1 MMKKYILVLLA
12 LVIAG
17 ATQAQ
22 VLEPVKWSY
31 ASKRISSTEAV
42 VLIKATLD
50 KGWHIYSQN
59 LADGGPVATSFSF
72 APSKSYTLVGKTIEP
87 KPITK
92 FEKVFKMNVSYFD
105 NSVVFQ
111 QRVKIKPGQPVV
123 KGTIE
128 FMACNDEKCLPP
140 DEVSF
145 SIPIK

>member
-1 MMKKYILVLLA
+1 MKKYILILLTVLF
-12 LVIAG
+12 AG

-31 ASKRISSTEAV
+31 ASKRISKTEAV

-50 KGWHIYSQN
+50 QGWHIYSQN
-59 LADGGPVATSFSF
+59 VADGGPVATSLTF
-72 APSKSYTLVGKTIEP
+72 APSKSFTLVGKTTEP
-87 KPITK
+87 KPINK
-92 FEKVFKMNVSYFD
+92 FEKVFKMNVGYFE

-111 QRVKIKPGQPVV
+111 QRIKIKAGQPVV
-123 KGTIE
+123 KGTVE

-145 SIPIK
+145 SIPVK